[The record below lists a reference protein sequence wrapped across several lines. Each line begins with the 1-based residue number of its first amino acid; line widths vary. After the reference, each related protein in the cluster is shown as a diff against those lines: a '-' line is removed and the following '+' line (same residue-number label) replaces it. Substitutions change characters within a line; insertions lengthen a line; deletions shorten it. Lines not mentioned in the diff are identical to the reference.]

1 MNILLLLISYGE
13 NYGDISFVSMVQTP
27 NNPLNA
33 THFYKSAEVF
43 LYFTSNFLN
52 VVKIKVYIYVNIGR
66 MDIVITSIIGY

>member
-1 MNILLLLISYGE
+1 MATLVLLAWFKLQ
-13 NYGDISFVSMVQTP
+13 QTP

-43 LYFTSNFLN
+43 LYFTSNFFN